1 MGEMMRE
8 KEYNEH
14 ELVYMIQQGDEQSF
28 HILLNLYK
36 PKIRAIIRQN
46 CTYQMTVRNQDIDLF
61 QIGAQALFRAVFEFR
76 ENKGIRF
83 TTFSASVIRNALID
97 FQRSQY
103 RKDLAMNHEVI
114 QLDGPTRIEGAG
126 TVLDQIASQRV
137 EENGAFQIYLAALE
151 NAERLLKKRLNEK
164 EYQIYELRNKGYTYR
179 EIASMTDVNCKK
191 VENTLTKIRRLLAE
205 DRRKR

>member
-1 MGEMMRE
+1 
-8 KEYNEH
+8 
-14 ELVYMIQQGDEQSF
+14 
-28 HILLNLYK
+28 
-36 PKIRAIIRQN
+36 
-46 CTYQMTVRNQDIDLF
+46 
-61 QIGAQALFRAVFEFR
+61 
-76 ENKGIRF
+76 
-83 TTFSASVIRNALID
+83 
-97 FQRSQY
+97 
-103 RKDLAMNHEVI
+103 MNHEMI

-151 NAERLLKKRLNEK
+151 NAEQLLKKRLNEK